1 MNIIKTLIPLL
12 LISTLALTAE
22 IDPERVASTVILDSN
37 GVKNLRIETVEAE
50 EQNFETTVFAIGR
63 IEEIPI
69 NQSVLSSRIAG
80 RVIELNTFE
89 GDYVEAGQVLAKVE
103 SRQLGDPPPSIELKA
118 PQQGIVIE
126 SHVRL
131 GQPVEPDAELLDIS
145 DRSKMWAIAKI
156 PEQEAALVREGSTAH
171 IRIPA
176 LGNGLIDAKLARFGV
191 TADRRAGTV
200 EGIFQL
206 DNSDG
211 RLRPGMRAEFS
222 IVLSR
227 RSDVLTV
234 PIESVQGDPAN
245 RIVFV
250 RDFDLPN
257 AFVRAPV
264 VLGEQNEQ
272 FVEVISGL
280 FPGDEVVTRGAY
292 SLGFAG
298 GGSGISLKEA
308 LDAAHG
314 HEHNEDGSEMT
325 AEQKAARKAEKEA
338 AHSHSSESPGHGELN
353 KPLMIFAGAMTFL
366 SIILAQLLW
375 SKTRKKNEEE

>member
-1 MNIIKTLIPLL
+1 MKNVKIAILSLL
-12 LISTLALTAE
+12 VCSSAATAE
-22 IDPERVASTVILDSN
+22 SDPARAANTVILDKN
-37 GVKNLRIETVEAE
+37 GVQNLRIETEEAE
-50 EQNFETTVFAIGR
+50 ERDFETTVFAIGR
-63 IEEIPI
+63 IEEIPA
-69 NQSVLSSRIAG
+69 NHSVLSSRIPG
-80 RVIELNTFE
+80 RVVELNVFE
-89 GDYVEAGQVLAKVE
+89 GDHVKAGQVLAKVE

-118 PQQGIVIE
+118 PQDGLIIT
-126 SHVRL
+126 SHIRL
-131 GQPVEPDAELLDIS
+131 GQPVEPDAELLDIA

-171 IRIPA
+171 LRIPA
-176 LGNGLIDAKLARFGV
+176 LGNGLIDAKLTRFGV
-191 TADRRAGTV
+191 TADRQAGTV
-200 EGIFQL
+200 EGIFEL
-206 DNSDG
+206 DNADG
-211 RLRPGMRAEFS
+211 RLRPGMRVEFS

-250 RDFDLPN
+250 KDFDLPN

-264 VLGEQNEQ
+264 ILGEQNEAY
-272 FVEVISGL
+272 VEVLGGL
-280 FPGDEVVTRGAY
+280 FPGDEVVTRGSY

-314 HEHNEDGSEMT
+314 HEHNEDGSIMT
-325 AEQKAARKAEKEA
+325 DEQKSAKQKDSGDGH
-338 AHSHSSESPGHGELN
+338 AHGDEHGDHGELN
-353 KPLMIFAGAMTFL
+353 QLLLIATGVMTFL

-375 SKTRKKNEEE
+375 RKSKKTSEE